1 MPQHDSGLVDVL
13 AHLGVRDLGIVVAH
27 DDRHP
32 VSKLAAED
40 PDAVARKLRDAFP
53 QTGYWPLLLLEDV
66 EPRTPADIADMV
78 TRGWRPED
86 LVTGAESVALAADM
100 TIDDATYCFVPGG
113 KPATPVA
120 PPPDLAPRPEE
131 AAELGSG
138 WTARQP
144 ALLVVRT
151 QAPWESLAHI
161 GFGLYNESGSDA
173 RHVRFHRY
181 LWETCEG
188 VVTAVGTSQMNVS
201 LPGRPLDPVTAFEL
215 ADRIFYYCNDMET
228 VLADRLYADPDEEDF
243 GVLLAGMFTAGLSTL
258 PLWWD

>member
-1 MPQHDSGLVDVL
+1 MPQHDSGLADVL
-13 AHLGVRDLGIVVAH
+13 DQPGVRDLGIVARH

-32 VSKLAAED
+32 VSKLAVDD
-40 PDAVARKLRDAFP
+40 PDTVARKLRDAFP
-53 QTGYWPLLLLEDV
+53 HTGYWPLLLLD
-66 EPRTPADIADMV
+66 DIELPPDITDMLA
-78 TRGWRPED
+78 RGWRRED
-86 LVTGAESVALAADM
+86 LVTGAEAVAVAADM
-100 TIDDATYCFVPGG
+100 TIDDATYG
-113 KPATPVA
+113 KPADPVV

-131 AAELGSG
+131 AAELGQG
-138 WTARQP
+138 WTSREP

-161 GFGLYNESGSDA
+161 GFGLFNESGADP

-181 LWETCEG
+181 LWESCQG
-188 VVTAVGTSQMNVS
+188 VVTAVGTSRMNIS
-201 LPGRPLDPVTAFEL
+201 LPGRPLDPATAFEL

-243 GVLLAGMFTAGLSTL
+243 AVLLAGMLTAGLSAL